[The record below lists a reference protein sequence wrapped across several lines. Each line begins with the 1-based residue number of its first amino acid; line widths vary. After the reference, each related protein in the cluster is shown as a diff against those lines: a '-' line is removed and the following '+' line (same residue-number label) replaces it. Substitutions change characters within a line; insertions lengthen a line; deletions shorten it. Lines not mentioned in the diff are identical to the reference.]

1 MRRICS
7 CISHSI
13 LCRASVVERGKFS
26 LRMRSEVSDIVV
38 SQTAPAHQTFRVPSE
53 STPLLGGHPPP
64 SRLPSPSSVV
74 VAPSLK
80 SVITTPVIV
89 AVLNYSLLALCEICF
104 PAILPVYLASA
115 PLSLTPRAI
124 GIFMGG
130 IGIFNGTFQV
140 LCTATLVERWGA
152 KRIYQISICAFFPL
166 WALLPLA
173 VSIARDGGTGPRQ
186 WSLWLLACIGVMLV
200 PVMLMSYSK
209 HPNL

>member
-1 MRRICS
+1 MWF
-7 CISHSI
+7 
-13 LCRASVVERGKFS
+13 EDG
-26 LRMRSEVSDIVV
+26 SEVSEIVAP
-38 SQTAPAHQTFRVPSE
+38 QTAPAHQSSRVPSE
-53 STPLLGGHPPP
+53 STPLLGDHQAP
-64 SRLPSPSSVV
+64 SRLQSPSSVV

-80 SVITTPVIV
+80 SVITTPVII
-89 AVLNYSLLALCEICF
+89 AVLNYSLLALCEICL

-166 WALLPLA
+166 WVLLPLA
-173 VSIARDGGTGPRQ
+173 VSIANDGGTESRRCG
-186 WSLWLLACIGVMLV
+186 LWLLACIGVMLV

-209 HPNL
+209 HSST